1 MTARLREL
9 LSKGGAYQ
17 QQKEDYLALK
27 QKVGDSGASKKTA
40 SLIYSAASAK

>member
-1 MTARLREL
+1 MTAKLREL
-9 LSKGGAYQ
+9 LSKGTVYQ

-40 SLIYSAASAK
+40 TFIYSAASVK